1 VIEFL
6 LRLTFTKEY
15 MAKIEKW
22 FPTTIYQETNLFS
35 KEQNI
40 EWEKQVLAIQQTIPT
55 GGDEWE
61 GKTYTTHNTTYDI
74 LNDEN
79 FKPLIDAV
87 TYHVGQYVKLH
98 NSIKIYN
105 CESAWLN
112 VSEKNTFQE
121 MHTHNEST
129 ISAVYYISAPEGSG
143 KIVFEDPR
151 EPDMLPI
158 KNIPS
163 RNDLSYVKVGYEAC
177 EGTLLIFRSYLRHM
191 VSLNLNTTPRISVAF
206 NF

>member
-1 VIEFL
+1 
-6 LRLTFTKEY
+6 
-15 MAKIEKW
+15 MAKIETW

-35 KEQNI
+35 EETNLVWTNRALEIQNT
-40 EWEKQVLAIQQTIPT
+40 VLT

-61 GKTYTTHNTTYDI
+61 GKTYTTHNTIYSI
-74 LNDEN
+74 LKDPV
-79 FKPLIDAV
+79 FKPLIDSV
-87 TYHVGQYVKLH
+87 TFHVNEYVKLH
-98 NSIKIYN
+98 NSKKFYS

-112 VSEKNTFQE
+112 ISVKDNFQE

-158 KNIPS
+158 KDIFD
-163 RNDLSYVKVGYEAC
+163 RNEFSFIKVGYVPYP
-177 EGTLLIFRSYLRHM
+177 GTLLIFRSYLRHM
-191 VSLNLNTTPRISVAF
+191 VTLNTNILPRISIAF

>member
-1 VIEFL
+1 
-6 LRLTFTKEY
+6 

-22 FPTTIYQETNLFS
+22 FPTTIYQETDLFS
-35 KEQNI
+35 LQQNL
-40 EWEKQVLAIQQTIPT
+40 EWEARSLDVQKLTPA

-61 GKTYTTHNTTYDI
+61 GQTYTTHGTGYNIQKDTTF
-74 LNDEN
+74 N
-79 FKPLIDAV
+79 PLIEAV
-87 TYHVGQYVKLH
+87 SFHVNQYVKLH
-98 NSIKIYN
+98 NSIRTYK

-112 VSEKNTFQE
+112 ISTQNNFQE

-129 ISAVYYISAPEGSG
+129 ISAVYYISAPPGSG

-158 KNIPS
+158 KDIPN
-163 RNDLSYVKVGYEAC
+163 RNDLSYIKIGYEPQV
-177 EGTLLIFRSYLRHM
+177 GQLLIFRSYLRHM
-191 VSLNLNTTPRISVAF
+191 VTLNTNTLPRISVAF

>member
-1 VIEFL
+1 
-6 LRLTFTKEY
+6 
-15 MAKIEKW
+15 
-22 FPTTIYQETNLFS
+22 
-35 KEQNI
+35 
-40 EWEKQVLAIQQTIPT
+40 
-55 GGDEWE
+55 
-61 GKTYTTHNTTYDI
+61 
-74 LNDEN
+74 
-79 FKPLIDAV
+79 
-87 TYHVGQYVKLH
+87 
-98 NSIKIYN
+98 
-105 CESAWLN
+105 
-112 VSEKNTFQE
+112 
-121 MHTHNEST
+121 
-129 ISAVYYISAPEGSG
+129 VYYISAPEGSG

>member
-1 VIEFL
+1 
-6 LRLTFTKEY
+6 

-22 FPTTIYQETNLFS
+22 FPTTIYQESNLFDDL
-35 KEQNI
+35 QNQKWI
-40 EWEKQVLAIQQTIPT
+40 NRALEIQQTISS

-61 GKTYTTHNTTYDI
+61 GKTYTTHNTTYNVLKDS
-74 LNDEN
+74 E
-79 FKPLIDAV
+79 FKLLVDAV
-87 TYHVGQYVKLH
+87 TYHVAQYVKLH
-98 NSIKIYN
+98 NSIRTYA

-112 VSEKNTFQE
+112 ISTENNFQE

-129 ISAVYYISAPEGSG
+129 ISAVYYIAAPTGSG

-158 KNIPS
+158 KDIAN
-163 RNDLSYVKVGYEAC
+163 RNEFSYIKVGYTPIP
-177 EGTLLIFRSYLRHM
+177 GQLLIFRSYLRHM
-191 VSLNLNTTPRISVAF
+191 VTLNENKLPRISVAF

>member
-1 VIEFL
+1 
-6 LRLTFTKEY
+6 
-15 MAKIEKW
+15 MAKVETW

-35 KEQNI
+35 KEQNLKWI
-40 EWEKQVLAIQQTIPT
+40 NKSMEIQRTIHT

-61 GKTYTTHNTTYDI
+61 GRTYTTHNTAYSVLKDQ
-74 LNDEN
+74 E
-79 FKPLIDAV
+79 FKPLVDTV
-87 TYHVGQYVKLH
+87 SFHVGEYVKLH
-98 NSIKIYN
+98 NSTKTYQ

-112 VSEKNTFQE
+112 ISVKDNFQE

-129 ISAVYYISAPEGSG
+129 ISAVYYISAPAGSG

-158 KNIPS
+158 KDIFD
-163 RNDLSYVKVGYEAC
+163 RNEFSFIKVGYTPLP
-177 EGTLLIFRSYLRHM
+177 GTLLIFRSYLRHM
-191 VSLNLNTTPRISVAF
+191 VTLNTNILPRISVAF

>member
-1 VIEFL
+1 
-6 LRLTFTKEY
+6 

-22 FPTTIYQETNLFS
+22 FPTTIYQESNLFDDL
-35 KEQNI
+35 QNQKWI
-40 EWEKQVLAIQQTIPT
+40 NRALEIQQTISG

-61 GKTYTTHNTTYDI
+61 GKTYTTHNTTYNVLKDI
-74 LNDEN
+74 E
-79 FKPLIDAV
+79 FKSLVDAV
-87 TYHVGQYVKLH
+87 TYHVAQYVKLH
-98 NSIKIYN
+98 NSIRTYT

-112 VSEKNTFQE
+112 ISTENNFQE

-129 ISAVYYISAPEGSG
+129 ISAVYYIAAPTGSG

-158 KNIPS
+158 KDIAN
-163 RNDLSYVKVGYEAC
+163 RNEFSYIKVGYTPIP
-177 EGTLLIFRSYLRHM
+177 GQLLIFRSYLRHM
-191 VSLNLNTTPRISVAF
+191 VTLNENKLPRISVAF